1 MVSKGQP
8 SQQTWLCI
16 LQVHRGYANLGES
29 KLRTPVLQLS
39 EQCRLIDGH
48 TNLLN
53 EMPIVKTLHWPDEQA
68 CAAFAERLAL
78 CPVLAQALV
87 CLHGDL
93 GAGKTTFTRYLLQ
106 ALGVKDRIKSP
117 TYAVV
122 EPYEVSANGNKLCI
136 WHFDFYRFNNP
147 REWEDAGFRDIFAS
161 LGLKICE
168 WPDKAQGFLPTAD
181 LDIHFNVN
189 LDGSR
194 DVRLCAHSELGEDL
208 TA

>member
-29 KLRTPVLQLS
+29 KLRTPFLQLS

-48 TNLLN
+48 KNPLN

-78 CPVLAQALV
+78 CPALAQALV

-122 EPYEVSANGNKLCI
+122 EPYEVTVNGQNLSI
-136 WHFDFYRFNNP
+136 WHFDFYRFNDP

-168 WPDKAQGFLPTAD
+168 WPDKAQGFLPPAD

-194 DVRLCAHSELGEDL
+194 DVHLCANSELGEDL
-208 TA
+208 IA

>member
-106 ALGVKDRIKSP
+106 ALGVTDRIKSP

-122 EPYEVSANGNKLCI
+122 EPYEVSANGSKLCI

-161 LGLKICE
+161 LGLKLCE
-168 WPDKAQGFLPTAD
+168 WPDKAQGFLPRAD

-208 TA
+208 IA